1 MQGDFDYFLIL
12 TVLAVVLVVVLLI
25 SLMKRKPE
33 QRADAVSVAPR
44 RTDRV
49 RARPQESTIS
59 KPKIELPPI
68 APRVMTVVFYDRH
81 CHPIAVLMRST
92 LGAQGWG
99 TQVQGEKPALTTF
112 INKYLQPQA
121 NEMLT
126 LHYPQ
131 SEVPSLG
138 DVLAVKAFGEKGN
151 PIEFTSDLI
160 VRDCDFPQYDRQE
173 NLHTWLQESPFAIY
187 RQIFLLLDEV
197 QQTLLSKVEF
207 GGDQAMDQEIWA
219 LMNQDSRLAVCY
231 LLLHKLAAEEDFFV
245 RMGRYNRFSAYLN
258 SHDAQEYETLHA
270 LERLIISQSFV
281 QTQKMPIF
289 LVRTST
295 GGIQWSKALKY

>member
-12 TVLAVVLVVVLLI
+12 TFLAVILVIVLLL
-25 SLMKRKPE
+25 SLLKRKSEPGE
-33 QRADAVSVAPR
+33 KISDTHR
-44 RTDRV
+44 RTERV
-49 RARPQESTIS
+49 KARPQESMIS

-68 APRVMTVVFYDRH
+68 APRVMTVVFYDSHSR
-81 CHPIAVLMRST
+81 PVAVLMRST

-99 TQVQGEKPALTTF
+99 TQVQGEKPALTAF
-112 INKYLQPQA
+112 INKYLQPQP

-131 SEVPSLG
+131 SEVACQGEALS
-138 DVLAVKAFGEKGN
+138 VKAFGEKGN

-160 VRDCDFPQYDRQE
+160 VRDCDFPLYDRLE
-173 NLHTWLQESPFAIY
+173 NLHVWLQESPFAIY

-207 GGDQAMDQEIWA
+207 GGDDV
-219 LMNQDSRLAVCY
+219 MNQQIWSSMNQEARLATCY
-231 LLLHKLAAEEDFFV
+231 LLLNKLATEEDFFV
-245 RMGRYNRFSAYLN
+245 RMGRYNRFSAYLD

>member
-187 RQIFLLLDEV
+187 
-197 QQTLLSKVEF
+197 
-207 GGDQAMDQEIWA
+207 
-219 LMNQDSRLAVCY
+219 C
-231 LLLHKLAAEEDFFV
+231 
-245 RMGRYNRFSAYLN
+245 
-258 SHDAQEYETLHA
+258 
-270 LERLIISQSFV
+270 
-281 QTQKMPIF
+281 
-289 LVRTST
+289 
-295 GGIQWSKALKY
+295 